1 MSIIEVIN
9 KLSDAGVYVFVEEG
23 KLKTRSDDNSLTDDI
38 AHLIRSNKSQLIDYL
53 SVEVKADTI
62 AYGKILPLNERK
74 SLLSYAQQ
82 RLWLLSEID
91 GGSAHY
97 NISGVF
103 KLTGALNYNVVN
115 KTFSEIIERHHGLRT
130 RFIADEEGQLFQ
142 IIQDSERSEVSVD
155 DLTALEPEAQQQQLN
170 NVITAAKLHTF
181 DLSRDL
187 MIYLK
192 LVKTKED
199 EHILLVVMHHIV
211 SDGWSTAIFVKEF
224 KELYSAFYVGNASP
238 LPPLHIQYADYASW
252 QHQWLQGDIFEE
264 QLNYW
269 AKELA
274 DLPLVHSLPLD
285 YPRPTVQTFTGSTYI
300 NRIDLAATDA
310 LKELCRTQGAT
321 LYMGLHVV
329 FSILLSR
336 YSNERD
342 IVVGSFIANRE
353 QEEIANLIGFFV
365 NALVLRMDLT
375 EQPSFNSLLGKS
387 RRTLLDAYKYQ
398 QVPFQKIVEKIQPE
412 RNMAY
417 SPLFQ
422 IMLVLHNYEKT
433 RINLPDLELTEVKL
447 DSSLVTHDLR
457 LDVVECPDGLDLR
470 WSYRTDLF
478 NPSTIE
484 RMANHFNELL
494 NVVLKSP
501 DAHVYEL
508 NILNQQERF
517 KLLSAVP
524 DELKNYN
531 KNKFIHELF
540 EAREIAQP
548 NAIAIK
554 FEAQEL
560 SYRELNSRANRLA
573 HYLVNKRNVMPNT
586 LVGVC
591 VERSL
596 DTIVAILGVLKAG
609 GAYVPIDPDYPE
621 SRVKYILDDAK
632 LDTVIIHAHL
642 VPRLPVT
649 PEQAL
654 CIDDPYVS
662 NELDNFPSANLTLPE
677 NNSREHNLAYVIYTS
692 GSTGN
697 PKGVLVEHHNVTRLF
712 HAAQAHFDFNH
723 TDIWTLFHSYAFDFS
738 VWEIWGALC
747 FGGRLII
754 VPYWI
759 SRSTSDFYQ
768 LVAREKVTV
777 LNQTPS
783 AFNQFM
789 PEDSIQNL
797 SLSLRYVI
805 FGGEALNLSSLSS
818 WVARHG
824 DAAPNL
830 INMYGI
836 TETTVH
842 VTYRRLT
849 QTDILENTGASLI
862 GAPLSDLQLIVLNEE
877 KSLVPAG
884 VVGEL
889 YVGGAGVTRGYLNRE
904 ELTESRFVSLP
915 GFGNR
920 RFYRTG
926 DLARKLINGEF
937 EYFGRIDQQVKIR
950 GFRIELGEIESV
962 LRQHPSIQDVVVV
975 ARDNDHHEK
984 QLVAYIV
991 PASTENMTNTAAPS
1005 IDFSLF
1011 YFGAN
1016 PFAEKNKYEL
1026 YLKAAQFA
1034 DENGFEAIWTPE
1046 RHFDPVGGLYPNPAV
1061 LNAAIATITQRI
1073 QLRAGSVVLP
1083 LQDPIRVAEEWSVVD
1098 NLSNGRVG
1106 MAIAS
1111 GWHPRDFVLA
1121 PDNFAERKKIL
1132 SEGVKTVRALWAGE
1146 SITRRDGNNNDVSVK
1161 IYPTPAQRHIPL
1173 WVAAGGNPETFIE
1186 AGRLGVNLITH
1197 FLGQS
1202 IQDLEQKISLYRESL
1217 VKHGHDPKKGR
1228 VTLMVHTFLGE
1239 DLEHTLEQARTPFI
1253 DYMKAHVSLYLV
1265 HAPGVTHTQEEID
1278 DVTALAF
1285 EHYVSAAA
1293 LIGTPKSVLP
1303 MVERIQKIDVDEI
1316 ACLIDWMDNDLA
1328 FQGLE
1333 HINQLKNITLTPTL
1347 NIKNL
1352 GDYCRNILP
1361 PYMLPSAYVALE
1373 KLPLTSNGKVNVKEL
1388 PKPDIS
1394 LLQEEYV
1401 APRSEVE
1408 VLLCEIWQE
1417 VLKVERIGITDNL
1430 FHLGGHSLL
1439 IIQLIAKMKKAG
1451 MDVLVKDI
1459 MQFPTVAGVAALIS
1473 QQASTSFY
1481 KYNYVKGDTIYSLPN
1496 KQMLFKYVFNNHW
1509 NQSGILNIIDAN
1521 PAFLSQALQ
1530 AVVLDQEGLRHIFH
1544 NNNGVIHESVIDIE
1558 DCELLQTIDL
1568 SNVHCHKSRSEE
1580 IERIANEMQ
1589 HSLDLGRHLFRF
1601 VLFNCG
1607 NAEPARFLWI
1617 VHHALM
1623 DGYSFAVFIKELFVR
1638 YLSLV
1643 QGKAIKDLS
1652 VKTSVIEWAN
1662 YLNHW
1667 VNSPDIEKDVKYWQS
1682 LEFNR
1687 VGRMIDFPDG
1697 LAKNRSGKPAL
1708 YGDDFL
1714 VERQLDIQSSD
1725 FLLSFPHRADRIT
1738 AADVI
1743 FTGLSNAI
1751 SLMTKT
1757 SHVCFT
1763 MISLGR
1769 EKIIRNVDLSRT
1781 IGWFSDYLPVLI
1793 NADLAVDRKD
1803 QVLSYKKQYE
1813 SIPNGGLAFNAI
1825 KAFSKDKELKKYF
1838 NEIPIPE
1845 FNINYIPPD
1854 LVGVKNNIENEFS
1867 DLPAHLI
1874 SLADESYGVSHSEI
1888 AADIFWASYIEVAV
1902 KNGTYNVKWICRDN
1916 IYKKETIEQGVEL
1929 WVSEINEIIAA
1940 FIK

>member
-23 KLKTRSDDNSLTDDI
+23 KLKTKSGDNSLTDDI
-38 AHLIRSNKSQLIDYL
+38 VHLIKSNKSQLINYL
-53 SVEVKADTI
+53 SAEEITNAA
-62 AYGKILPLNERK
+62 AYGEILPLNEKK
-74 SLLSYAQQ
+74 SLLSFAQQ

-103 KLTGALNYNVVN
+103 RLTGSLNYDVVN
-115 KTFSEIIERHHGLRT
+115 HTFSEIIARHSSLRT
-130 RFIADEEGQLFQ
+130 CFISDDEGQLFQ
-142 IIQDSERSEVSVD
+142 IIQEPERYEASLI
-155 DLTALEPEAQQQQLN
+155 DLTALDSEPQQQQLHSL
-170 NVITAAKLHTF
+170 IAAAKLHTF
-181 DLSRDL
+181 DLSCGL

-192 LVKTKED
+192 LIKTKED

-224 KELYSAFYVGNASP
+224 KELYSAFHLGNASP
-238 LPPLHIQYADYASW
+238 LPPLRIQYADYASW
-252 QHQWLQGDIFEE
+252 QRQWLQGDAFEE

-269 AKELA
+269 VKELN

-285 YPRPTVQTFTGSTYI
+285 YPRPTVQTFTGTTYI
-300 NRIDLAATDA
+300 NRIDLATFDA
-310 LKELCRTQGAT
+310 LRELCRTQSAT
-321 LYMGLHVV
+321 LYMGLHTV

-336 YSNERD
+336 YSNEKD

-365 NALVLRMDLT
+365 NAIVLRMDLT

-412 RNMAY
+412 RSMAY

-422 IMLVLHNYEKT
+422 IMLVLHNYEKA
-433 RINLPDLELTEVKL
+433 RINLPGLELTEVKL
-447 DSSLVTHDLR
+447 DSNLVTHDLR
-457 LDVVECPDGLDLR
+457 LDVMECPDGLDLI

-478 NPSTIE
+478 DPSTIE
-484 RMANHFNELL
+484 RMANHFKELL
-494 NVVLKSP
+494 NSVLKTP
-501 DAHVYEL
+501 DTHVYEL
-508 NILNQQERF
+508 NMLNPQERF
-517 KLLSAVP
+517 KLLGTVP
-524 DELKNYN
+524 GELQNYN

-540 EAREIAQP
+540 EAHEIAQP

-554 FEAQEL
+554 CETQEL
-560 SYRELNSRANRLA
+560 TYRELNSRANRLA
-573 HYLVNKRNVMPNT
+573 HYLVNKRNVVPNT

-621 SRVKYILDDAK
+621 SRVKYILDDARV
-632 LDTVIIHAHL
+632 DTVITHAYL
-642 VPRLPVT
+642 LPRLPVT

-654 CIDDPYVS
+654 CIDDPDVLMELSSFSSENVS
-662 NELDNFPSANLTLPE
+662 LPE
-677 NNSREHNLAYVIYTS
+677 NNARENTLAYVIYTS

-712 HAAQAHFDFNH
+712 HSAQAHFEFTG
-723 TDIWTLFHSYAFDFS
+723 TDVWTLFHSYAFDFS

-747 FGGRLII
+747 FGGRLVI
-754 VPYWI
+754 VPYLI
-759 SRSTSDFYQ
+759 SRSPSDFYQ

-789 PEDSIQNL
+789 PEDSTQNL
-797 SLSLRYVI
+797 PLSLRYVI

-818 WVARHG
+818 WVSRHG
-824 DAAPNL
+824 DVSPNL

-849 QTDILENTGASLI
+849 RADILENTGASLI
-862 GAPLSDLQLIVLNEE
+862 GTPLSDLQLIVLNEE
-877 KSLVPAG
+877 QHLVPTG

-904 ELTESRFVSLP
+904 KLTESRFVSLP
-915 GFGNR
+915 EFGNR

-926 DLARKLINGEF
+926 DLARKLINDEF

-950 GFRIELGEIESV
+950 GFRIELGEIESA

-984 QLVAYIV
+984 QLVAYFV
-991 PASTENMTNTAAPS
+991 PTKTEDMAKVAAPS

-1016 PFAEKNKYEL
+1016 PFAPKNNYEL

-1061 LNAAIATITQRI
+1061 LNAAIATITKRI

-1083 LQDPIRVAEEWSVVD
+1083 LHDPIRIAEEWAVVD

-1106 MAIAS
+1106 LAIAS

-1121 PDNFAERKKIL
+1121 PDNFAERKRVL
-1132 SEGVKTVRALWAGE
+1132 SDGVKTVKALWAGE
-1146 SITRRDGNNNDVSVK
+1146 SIVRRDGNNNDISVK
-1161 IYPTPAQRHIPL
+1161 IYPKPVQDQIPL
-1173 WVAAGGNPETFIE
+1173 WVAAAGNPDTFIE

-1197 FLGQS
+1197 FIGQS
-1202 IQDLEQKISLYRESL
+1202 IDDLEQKISLYRESL
-1217 VKHGHDPKKGR
+1217 IKHWNDPKKGR

-1239 DLEHTLEQARTPFI
+1239 DLEHTIEQARAPFI
-1253 DYMKAHVSLYLV
+1253 DYLKAHVSLHLAL
-1265 HAPGVTHTQEEID
+1265 APGATHTQEEID

-1285 EHYVSAAA
+1285 ESYVTAAA

-1303 MVERIQKIDVDEI
+1303 MVERITKIDVDEI

-1328 FQGLE
+1328 LDGLDY
-1333 HINQLKNITLTPTL
+1333 INQLKNITLAPAL
-1347 NIKNL
+1347 NIKTL
-1352 GDYCRNILP
+1352 SDYCGNILP
-1361 PYMLPSAYVALE
+1361 PYMLPSAYVALD
-1373 KLPLTSNGKVNVKEL
+1373 KLPLTSNGKVNVKAL
-1388 PKPDIS
+1388 PKPDMS

-1401 APRSEVE
+1401 APRSDTE
-1408 VLLCEIWQE
+1408 VLLCEIWRD
-1417 VLKVERIGITDNL
+1417 VLGVERVGITDNL

-1439 IIQLIAKMKKAG
+1439 IIQLIAQMKKAG

-1459 MQFPTVAGVAALIS
+1459 MQSPTVAGVSALIS
-1473 QQASTSFY
+1473 NQTTANDY
-1481 KYNYVKGDTIYSLPN
+1481 KYTYAKGDVIYSLPN
-1496 KQMLFKYVFNNHW
+1496 KQLLFKYAFQNHW
-1509 NQSGILNIIDAN
+1509 NQSGIFNILDAN
-1521 PAFLSQALQ
+1521 PVFLNEALH
-1530 AVVLDQEGLRHIFH
+1530 AVVADQEGIRHLFYS
-1544 NNNGVIHESVIDIE
+1544 NNGIIHENIAHID
-1558 DCELLQTIDL
+1558 DCELLQLIDL
-1568 SNVHCHKSRSEE
+1568 SDVPCKKSRSEE
-1580 IERIANEMQ
+1580 IERIANKMQ
-1589 HSLDLGRHLFRF
+1589 SSLDLEKSLFKF

-1607 NAEPARFLWI
+1607 DAEPARFLWV

-1623 DGYSFAVFIKELFVR
+1623 DGYGVGVFIKELFIH

-1643 QGKAIKDLS
+1643 QGDAIKEPS
-1652 VKTSVIEWAN
+1652 AKTTVIEWGN

-1667 VNSPDIEKDVKYWQS
+1667 VNSPAIEKDVKYWQS
-1682 LEFNR
+1682 LEFNN
-1687 VGRMIDFPDG
+1687 VGQAIDFPDG
-1697 LAKNRSGKPAL
+1697 RAKNRSGNPEL
-1708 YGDDFL
+1708 YGNDL
-1714 VERQLDIQSSD
+1714 LIERQLDIQSSN
-1725 FLLSFPHRADRIT
+1725 FLLSFPNRNDRIT
-1738 AADVI
+1738 AADI
-1743 FTGLSNAI
+1743 LFTAVSNAI
-1751 SLMTKT
+1751 SQLTKAPN
-1757 SHVCFT
+1757 VCFT

-1769 EKIIRNVDLSRT
+1769 EKVIRNVDLSRT
-1781 IGWFSDYLPVLI
+1781 VGWFSDFFPVLI
-1793 NADLAVDRKD
+1793 GVDLSTDKKE
-1803 QVLSYKKQYE
+1803 QVLSFKKQYE
-1813 SIPNGGLAFNAI
+1813 SIPNAGLAFSAI
-1825 KAFSKDKELKKYF
+1825 KAFSKDDNLKKYF

-1845 FNINYIPPD
+1845 FNVNYVPPD
-1854 LVGVKNNIENEFS
+1854 LVDIKHIIAKDFADLPIHLILPSKESDGVKGS
-1867 DLPAHLI
+1867 A
-1874 SLADESYGVSHSEI
+1874 A
-1888 AADIFWASYIEVAV
+1888 AADIACDSYIHIVV
-1902 KNGTYNVKWICRDN
+1902 RNGQYTIQWHSRDN
-1916 IYKKETIEQGVEL
+1916 IYRKDTIERAVNL
-1929 WVSEINEIIAA
+1929 CVSEIKEIIKA
-1940 FIK
+1940 FQ